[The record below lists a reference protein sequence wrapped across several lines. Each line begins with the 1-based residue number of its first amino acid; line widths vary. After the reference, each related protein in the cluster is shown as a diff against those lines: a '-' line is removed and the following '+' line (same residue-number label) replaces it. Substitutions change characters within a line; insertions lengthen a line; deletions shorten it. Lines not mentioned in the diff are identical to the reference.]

1 MRQTIIG
8 ARSQPFLRTLFIMLC
23 IASAHLQSEPAESFE
38 SPNEPLKAAGK
49 GVNVDNAPIER
60 FSISAGEVRSVLKQ
74 LSEYSG
80 VDIVIDDKVTGKI
93 TLSVTHK
100 TWKEILSIVCRIAN
114 LTALTESSYIYV
126 IPTSDYQ
133 KKTLNDATM
142 EQQAQTVE
150 SLKREVIKLK
160 NVPAEEM
167 EKSIAS
173 LLSPRGKT
181 TVVQHTNSLIVFDTD
196 KNIDA
201 IKNTIRE
208 LDIETDQVSISCKI
222 IQVGSSVVQSLGVQ
236 WAYFDKIHGTAG
248 SASHLPGTGVV
259 SGALEKLT
267 FGVVSQDKLAFTL
280 EYLFQNGKSEMIAQ
294 PQITTLDNKEARI
307 FMGSQVPV
315 TYRDESF
322 NTVVKMIDAGTELI
336 VTPHITGD
344 SRIMLDLKPKKSSY
358 SMSSNEPVV
367 NTQSA
372 QTNVV
377 VTDGETVVI
386 AGLTSSETVKT
397 EEGIPLLKDIPIL
410 GYLFKRSKKTLE
422 KQDLIV
428 FVTPHIIT
436 KKIEAASGTVTAKPP
451 AGQSSHGK

>member
-1 MRQTIIG
+1 MV
-8 ARSQPFLRTLFIMLC
+8 C
-23 IASAHLQSEPAESFE
+23 IASVRLQSEPAESFE
-38 SPNEPLKAAGK
+38 SSNEPLKATGK
-49 GVNVDNAPIER
+49 GGSADNAPIER

-114 LTALTESSYIYV
+114 LTALTESSYIYI
-126 IPTSDYQ
+126 IPTSDFQ

-150 SLKREVIKLK
+150 ALNREVIKLK

-201 IKNTIRE
+201 IRNTIRE

-222 IQVGSSVVQSLGVQ
+222 IQVGSSVVQSLGIQ
-236 WAYFDKIHGTAG
+236 WAYFDKLHGRDV
-248 SASHLPGTGVV
+248 SAAHLPGTGVV
-259 SGALEKLT
+259 SGALDKLT
-267 FGVVSQDKLAFTL
+267 LGVVSQDKLTFTL
-280 EYLFQNGKSEMIAQ
+280 EYLFQNGKTEMIAQ

-307 FMGSQVPV
+307 FMGSQVPI

-344 SRIMLDLKPKKSSY
+344 RRLMLDLKPKKSSY
-358 SMSSNEPVV
+358 AMSSNQPVV
-367 NTQSA
+367 STQSA

-386 AGLTSSETVKT
+386 AGLTSNEMVKT
-397 EEGIPLLKDIPIL
+397 EEGIPLLKDIPII
-410 GYLFKRSKKTLE
+410 GYLFKRSKKSLE

-428 FVTPHIIT
+428 FVTPHIIS
-436 KKIEAASGTVTAKPP
+436 KKNEAAPGAAATPPP
-451 AGQSSHGK
+451 AGQTINGK